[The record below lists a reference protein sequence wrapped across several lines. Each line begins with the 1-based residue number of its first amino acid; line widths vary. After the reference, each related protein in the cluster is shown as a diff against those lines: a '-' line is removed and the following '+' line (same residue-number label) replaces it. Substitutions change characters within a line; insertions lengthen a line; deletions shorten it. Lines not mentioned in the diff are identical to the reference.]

1 MIGTLVGILVGIAL
15 SAACGFR
22 VFVPLLV
29 LGIAGRV
36 GHVSLAGDFHWITS
50 VPALVALGTATVVEI
65 VAYYVPWLDHALD
78 TIATPAA
85 VLAGV
90 FATAAV
96 VGDLPPVL
104 RWGLAIVAGGGAA
117 GTVQGATVLARLKSG
132 AMTAGLANPIVATA
146 ELTGSVV
153 TSVLAVLAPLLAVA
167 LIVLLL
173 VWIYRTSRRFF
184 FGRGALAPSAP
195 DNEVLD
201 ASRDKR

>member
-1 MIGTLVGILVGIAL
+1 METIIGILIGVAL
-15 SAACGFR
+15 AAACGFR
-22 VFVPLLV
+22 VFVPLLA

-36 GHVSLAGDFHWITS
+36 GHVPLAGDFHWIS
-50 VPALVALGTATVVEI
+50 SMPALIALGTATVVEI

-90 FATAAV
+90 IATAAV

-132 AMTAGLANPIVATA
+132 TMTAGLANPVVATA
-146 ELTGSVV
+146 ELAGSVV
-153 TSVLAVLAPLLAVA
+153 TSILAILVPLLAIA
-167 LIVLLL
+167 LIVGAL
-173 VWIYRTSRRFF
+173 VLIYRTTRKVF
-184 FGRGALAPSAP
+184 FGNSKLPAAARTE
-195 DNEVLD
+195 NEILD
-201 ASRDKR
+201 DRREPR

>member
-50 VPALVALGTATVVEI
+50 VP
-65 VAYYVPWLDHALD
+65 
-78 TIATPAA
+78 
-85 VLAGV
+85 
-90 FATAAV
+90 
-96 VGDLPPVL
+96 PPVL

>member
-1 MIGTLVGILVGIAL
+1 METIVGILIGIAL
-15 SAACGFR
+15 AAACGFR
-22 VFVPLLV
+22 VFVPLLA

-36 GHVSLAGDFHWITS
+36 GHVPLAGDFHWITS
-50 VPALVALGTATVVEI
+50 TLALIALGTATVVEI

-78 TIATPAA
+78 TVATPAA

-90 FATAAV
+90 VATAAV

-132 AMTAGLANPIVATA
+132 TMTAGLANPVVATA
-146 ELTGSVV
+146 ELAGSVV
-153 TSVLAVLAPLLAVA
+153 TSILAVLAPLVAVL

-173 VWIYRTSRRFF
+173 WWIYRTTRRVF
-184 FGRGALAPSAP
+184 FGRNERQPSVQV
-195 DNEVLD
+195 NETLD
-201 ASRDKR
+201 DSRDNR

>member
-1 MIGTLVGILVGIAL
+1 METIVGILIGIAL

-29 LGIAGRV
+29 LGIAGRA
-36 GHVSLAGDFHWITS
+36 GHVPLAGDAHWITAT
-50 VPALVALGTATVVEI
+50 PALIALGTATVVEI

-78 TIATPAA
+78 TVATPAA

-96 VGDLPPVL
+96 VGNLPPVL
-104 RWGLAIVAGGGAA
+104 RWGLALIAGGGAA

-132 AMTAGLANPIVATA
+132 TLTAGLANPVVATA

-153 TSVLAVLAPLLAVA
+153 TSVLAVLAPLFAVA

-173 VWIYRTSRRFF
+173 VLIYRTTRKFF
-184 FGRGALAPSAP
+184 FGRRRAMEPAAPE
-195 DNEVLD
+195 NETLD
-201 ASRDKR
+201 ASRRNR

>member
-1 MIGTLVGILVGIAL
+1 MMEIVIGILVGIAL

-22 VFVPLLV
+22 VFVPLLA

-36 GHVSLAGDFHWITS
+36 GHVPLAHDFHWIAST
-50 VPALVALGTATVVEI
+50 PALIALGTATVVEI

-90 FATAAV
+90 MATAAV
-96 VGDLPPVL
+96 VGDLPPVV
-104 RWGLAIVAGGGAA
+104 RWGLAIIAGGGAA

-132 AMTAGLANPIVATA
+132 TMTAGLANPLVATA
-146 ELTGSVV
+146 ELAGSVV
-153 TSVLAVLAPLLAVA
+153 TSILAVLAPLIAVA

-173 VWIYRTSRRFF
+173 WWVYRTTRRIF
-184 FGRGALAPSAP
+184 FGRGAISTPPESDA
-195 DNEVLD
+195 LD
-201 ASRDKR
+201 ESRHDR